1 MMSRKVKTLIES
13 EQNVG
18 YRTIRWNANNRLD
31 QPVSAGLYMYVIQ
44 ADDIR
49 QTRKMV
55 LLK

>member
-1 MMSRKVKTLIES
+1 MVGRKVKTLIES